1 MLLERVVPALG
12 YMANQ
17 HGVFLKFLDRSSP
30 MSIECTIVLV
40 AIAYFYGLYRGE
52 QEARRE
58 EPKE

>member
-1 MLLERVVPALG
+1 
-12 YMANQ
+12 
-17 HGVFLKFLDRSSP
+17 

-52 QEARRE
+52 EEARRG